1 MKILQLLNFPEGD
14 EQMKK
19 AGLLLTVFMF
29 LLAACGT
36 GEEKKSSDSIKAE
49 QPVVEEQG
57 MEMKLKEDS
66 GKTQLVIKNNT
77 KEKLTT
83 GMHYKMEKKTDSG
96 WELVNSDM
104 AFTEQAVYI
113 EPGKTF
119 EQDIEL
125 KKDEGEH
132 RISKQ
137 VFNEKGDKKELVL
150 NLN

>member
-1 MKILQLLNFPEGD
+1 MKI
-14 EQMKK
+14 
-19 AGLLLTVFMF
+19 AGLVLTAFMF

-36 GEEKKSSDSIKAE
+36 GEEEKNSNSGKAE

-57 MEMKLKEDS
+57 MEMKLKENGD
-66 GKTQLVIKNNT
+66 KTQLVIKNNT
-77 KEKLTT
+77 KERMTT
-83 GMHYKMEKKTDSG
+83 GMHYKLEKKSDSG

-104 AFTEQAVYI
+104 AFTEQAINI

-119 EQDIEL
+119 EQDIDL
-125 KKDEGEH
+125 KKDDGEH

-150 NLN
+150 NLK